1 MIDYLLLFAGICFMT
16 FTDIL
21 ELVRQSATEK
31 EKGNKFEK
39 LMKRFFQNDNRYKGL
54 LSDVW
59 LWDEFPYKEDL
70 GGRDLGIDL
79 VAKTNEDTYWAIQCK
94 CYAKETVIDKKAADS
109 FIATSSRGFGEKG
122 KLKFALRVWVSTSN
136 KWGAN
141 AEETLNNQNPP
152 VTRLTTADL
161 DESSLDWNAL
171 WQGKTEIKHKTKKPM
186 DHQKEAVQKANDYF
200 KDHDRGKL
208 IMACGT
214 GKTYTSLLITES
226 MVKKDG
232 FVLFMV
238 PSIALLGQAL
248 NAWMADTSKDIY
260 PIGVCSD
267 ATASEIKKNA
277 KEDFDEIEDN
287 LSELSIPASTNVK
300 TIIKHIELARAQK
313 KLPVIFST
321 YQSID
326 VVSQAQKAILKETKN
341 SFGAFDLIVCDESHR
356 TTGVK
361 YGSVDESH
369 FVKIHSNQFIQ
380 GHKRL
385 YMTAT
390 PRVYGESAKSKAKEQ
405 DDCILFSMDDTQVF
419 GEEFYRVGFGYA
431 VDKGLLTDYKVLVLS
446 VNEYDLPPSL
456 LTTLKNNESKE
467 FDFDDSSK
475 MIGVISALSK
485 LIQGDDG
492 VTWNADPGVMK
503 RAVAF
508 CQKIGKPNM
517 PSSSKNFEKVM
528 PYISEQYEKDLK
540 NNSKNHLVNIEAR
553 HVDGSMSAS
562 ARTSTLDWLKEETES
577 NTCRIVSNV
586 RCLSEGVDVPALD
599 AVIFMSPRNSQ
610 VDVVQSVGR
619 VMRTFKKGSPNEK
632 KYGYII
638 IPVVVPLDQTADEA
652 LNDNKRFK
660 VVWDILNALRSHDD
674 RFNAEVNS
682 VLLNKKTPPRIVA
695 VKPAAQHKRQPFGA
709 RNNDEPIPF
718 DPSQIEIRFHEF
730 EAAFKARL
738 VEKVGEK
745 YYWENWAKSIG
756 VIAKKFIARIDYLR
770 DLKNSKIS
778 ALFEKYLAALHKN
791 INNSVTEEDA
801 VQMLA
806 QHMITQ
812 PVFDALFG
820 DYKFIENNSISRTM
834 TRVIKEL
841 RKEGVDQEVDEL
853 EKFYTSVRTNVGQLD
868 NLEGKQKVIKEL
880 YEKFFKSA
888 FPTTVEK
895 LGIVY
900 TPIECVDFIV
910 HSVNILLHEEFHTDL
925 TNRDVHILDPFTGT
939 GTFITRLLQ
948 SGLIKKEDLERK
960 YKKELHANEI
970 VLLAYYIADVNIES
984 VYHYLNKSKEYLPFN
999 GICLTDTF
1007 QTAEHKGSS
1016 QESVKLDDYF
1026 SDNYKEVEKQRK
1038 TPVRVII
1045 GNPPYSVG
1053 QKSANDNAQNLSYPI
1068 LDARIEDTYAA
1079 KSSANL
1085 KKSLYDSYIKAFRL
1099 ASDRIQKNK
1108 EGGIVA
1114 FITNGGWLDSN
1125 ATDGMR
1131 KSLVEEFTSIWVL
1144 NLRGNQRTSGELSKK
1159 EGGKIFGS
1167 GSRTPVTITFLV
1179 YNPNKKE
1186 KPCEIHYHDIGD
1198 YLTRERKLEIL
1209 KEASS
1214 IQQIKWESITPNE
1227 KADWINQ
1234 RGDVFDTLTPLIPEQ
1249 KFDHGSKS
1257 FFVAYS
1263 AGLKTNR
1270 DAWCYNNSSEKLEIN
1285 IKASI
1290 DFYNNEVQR
1299 YQLVKNKGIKPESFI
1314 NFDPTKFSW
1323 DAVQKESH
1331 LSNGK
1336 LYSFEIGSVRE
1347 SIYRPFFKRYVYFN
1361 HNLNNRVY
1369 QIPKLFPTPDTQN
1382 LVICVKGIGDKDFSC
1397 IITDS
1402 IPDLQVIF
1410 NGQCF
1415 PLYYYAEQSKSDLFS
1430 QELEKRD
1437 GISNWALAEAKRLY
1451 GSSKKITKENIFYYV
1466 YGFLHSKDYRETFK
1480 DDLKKSLPKIIFV
1493 SKYEDFCAFERAGRA
1508 LANLHLNYEKSSDEA
1523 EKIAK
1528 TLGINI
1534 TGNKLT
1540 KTTGQTY
1547 TPEDYK
1553 YFRIPDKMR
1562 FASKADKTKI
1572 FYNNSITIENIP
1584 ERAYEYIVNGKSAI
1598 DWILERYA
1606 VTQDKDSLI
1615 TNDCND
1621 WALEHQNPRYILD
1634 TLVSVIDLSLKTM
1647 DIVNG
1652 LPKLEFGE

>member
-1 MIDYLLLFAGICFMT
+1 MIDYLLLFAGTCFMT
-16 FTDIL
+16 FADIL

-94 CYAKETVIDKKAADS
+94 CYAKETVIDKKAVDS
-109 FIATSSRGFGEKG
+109 FIATSSRSFGEKG

-161 DESSLDWNAL
+161 NESSLDWNAL
-171 WQGKTEIKHKTKKPM
+171 WQGKEEIKHKTKKPM

-405 DDCILFSMDDTQVF
+405 DDCILFSMDDTKVF

-446 VNEYDLPPSL
+446 VNEYDLPKSL
-456 LTTLKNNESKE
+456 LVELKDNENKE

-718 DPSQIEIRFHEF
+718 DPSQIEMRFHEF

-900 TPIECVDFIV
+900 TPIECVDFIL

-984 VYHYLNKSKEYLPFN
+984 VYHYLNKSKAYLPFN

-1016 QESVKLDDYF
+1016 QESAKLDDYF

-1114 FITNGGWLDSN
+1114 FITNGSWLDSN

-1234 RGDVFDTLTPLIPEQ
+1234 RGDVFDTFIPLE
-1249 KFDHGSKS
+1249 KEVKVNSSNKS
-1257 FFVAYS
+1257 FFEKKSLGILTAKDNW
-1263 AGLKTNR
+1263 L
-1270 DAWCYNNSSEKLEIN
+1270 YNYSEKSLN
-1285 IKASI
+1285 KNLDKMI
-1290 DFYNNEVQR
+1290 DFYNQQRIYYNESDKTKEAKDF
-1299 YQLVKNKGIKPESFI
+1299 VKY
-1314 NFDPTKFSW
+1314 
-1323 DAVQKESH
+1323 DAT
-1331 LSNGK
+1331 
-1336 LYSFEIGSVRE
+1336 
-1347 SIYRPFFKRYVYFN
+1347 SIAWSDLFLRDLKKNEPYTNLRTIISSAYRPFVKQKFTYQKR
-1361 HNLNNRVY
+1361 LIQRTY
-1369 QIPKLFPTPDTQN
+1369 QIPSIFPENINKN
-1382 LVICVKGIGDKDFSC
+1382 LVICLSGIGVTKDFSC
-1397 IITDS
+1397 IITD
-1402 IPDLQVIF
+1402 IMPDYELI
-1410 NGQCF
+1410 GKSQCF
-1415 PLYYYAEQSKSDLFS
+1415 PLYYYAEQSKNDLFS

-1493 SKYEDFCAFERAGRA
+1493 SKYEDFCAFERAGRT
-1508 LANLHLNYEKSSDEA
+1508 LAELHLNYEKSSDEA

-1534 TGNKLT
+1534 TGNKLPEI
-1540 KTTGQTY
+1540 TGQTY

-1562 FASKADKTKI
+1562 FASKTDKTKI

-1606 VTQDKDSLI
+1606 VTQDKNSLI

-1621 WALEHQNPRYILD
+1621 WALEHQKPRYILD

-1647 DIVNG
+1647 EIVNG

>member
-208 IMACGT
+208 IMACGK

-718 DPSQIEIRFHEF
+718 DPSQIEMRFHEF

-868 NLEGKQKVIKEL
+868 NLEGKQKIIKEL

-948 SGLIKKEDLERK
+948 SGIIKKEDLERK

-1007 QTAEHKGSS
+1007 QAAEHKGSS

-1026 SDNYKEVEKQRK
+1026 DENYKEVEKQRK

-1108 EGGIVA
+1108 EGGMGA
-1114 FITNGGWLDSN
+1114 CITNGSWLDGN
-1125 ATDGMR
+1125 GQDGMR

-1144 NLRGNQRTSGELSKK
+1144 NLRGNQRTSGELSRK

-1179 YNPNKKE
+1179 YNPSKKE

-1234 RGDVFDTLTPLIPEQ
+1234 RGDVFDTLTPLAPEK
-1249 KFDHGSKS
+1249 KFDTGTKS
-1257 FFVAYS
+1257 LFVTNAIGM
-1263 AGLKTNR
+1263 ATNR
-1270 DAWCYNNSSEKLEIN
+1270 DSWVYSFSEKKLAKNMKSCIE
-1285 IKASI
+1285 
-1290 DFYNNEVQR
+1290 FYNSQR
-1299 YQLVKNKGIKPESFI
+1299 ELYKKFLKSEKKLEDIISN
-1314 NFDPTKFSW
+1314 DPTKISW
-1323 DAVQKESH
+1323 TRGLRRT
-1331 LSNGK
+1331 LSNNK
-1336 LYSFEIGSVRE
+1336 EITYSDSFNRIST
-1347 SIYRPFFKRYVYFN
+1347 YRPYQKQYFYGQGE
-1361 HNLNNRVY
+1361 LIESY
-1369 QIPKLFPTPDTQN
+1369 GLSPKLFPTPDTQN
-1382 LVICVKGIGDKDFSC
+1382 LVICVSTGEKGPSPL
-1397 IITDS
+1397 ITNN
-1402 IPDLQVIF
+1402 IPDLHF
-1410 NGQCF
+1410 DGDTQCF
-1415 PLYYYAEQSKSDLFS
+1415 PLYYYAEQSKNDLFS

-1437 GISNWALAEAKRLY
+1437 GISNWALAEANSLY

-1606 VTQDKDSLI
+1606 VTQDKHSLI

-1647 DIVNG
+1647 EIVNG
-1652 LPKLEFGE
+1652 LPKLDFGE

>member
-1 MIDYLLLFAGICFMT
+1 MT
-16 FTDIL
+16 FAEIL
-21 ELVRQSATEK
+21 ESVRQSATER
-31 EKGNKFEK
+31 EKGGKFER
-39 LMKRFFQNDNRYKGL
+39 LMKRFFENDNRYKDL
-54 LSDVW
+54 LSEVW

-70 GGRDLGIDL
+70 GGKDLGIDL
-79 VAKTNEDTYWAIQCK
+79 VAKTNEGGYWAIQCK
-94 CYAKETVIDKKAADS
+94 CYAKDTVIDKQAVDS
-109 FIATSSRGFGEKG
+109 FLATSGRGFGKG
-122 KLKFALRVWVSTSN
+122 GKERFALRVWVSTSN
-136 KWGAN
+136 RWGAN

-152 VTRLTTADL
+152 VTRFTTADFE
-161 DESSLDWNAL
+161 ESSLDWGSL
-171 WQGKTEIKHKTKKPM
+171 WQGKAEIRRKKKKPM
-186 DHQKEAVQKANDYF
+186 DHQKEAVEKARTYF
-200 KDHDRGKL
+200 ADHDRGKL

-214 GKTYTSLLITES
+214 GKTYASLLIAED
-226 MVKKDG
+226 MVKDDG

-248 NAWMADTSKDIY
+248 NAWMADTTRNIY

-267 ATASEIKKNA
+267 RTASELRKAGK
-277 KEDFDEIEDN
+277 DDLDEIADGFN
-287 LSELSIPASTNVK
+287 DLSIPASTNVR
-300 TIIKHIELARAQK
+300 TVVRHVELARRQK

-326 VVSQAQKAILKETKN
+326 VVSEAQKQISKEAKDG
-341 SFGAFDLIVCDESHR
+341 FGTFDLIICDEAHR

-361 YGSVDESH
+361 YGNVDESD
-369 FVKIHSNQFIQ
+369 FVKIHSDKFIR
-380 GHKRL
+380 GGKRL

-390 PRVYGESAKSKAKEQ
+390 PRVYGEGAKTKAKEQ
-405 DDCILFSMDDTQVF
+405 DDCVLFSMDDPDVY

-431 VDKGLLTDYKVLVLS
+431 VDQGLLTDYKVLVLS
-446 VNEYDLPPSL
+446 VNEYDLPRSL
-456 LTTLKNNESKE
+456 LVELRDNENKE
-467 FDFDDSSK
+467 FDFDDSSQ

-508 CQKIGKPNM
+508 CQKSGKPNM
-517 PSSSKNFEKVM
+517 PSASKNFEKVM

-562 ARTSTLDWLKEETES
+562 SRTSTLDWLKEETES

-586 RCLSEGVDVPALD
+586 RGLSEGVDVPALD

-619 VMRTFKKGSPNEK
+619 VMRTFRKGAPGEK

-638 IPVVVPLDQTADEA
+638 IPVIVPLDQTADEA

-718 DPSQIEIRFHEF
+718 DPSQIEMRFHEF

-868 NLEGKQKVIKEL
+868 NLEGKQKIIKEL

-948 SGLIKKEDLERK
+948 SGIIKKEDLERK

-1007 QTAEHKGSS
+1007 QAAEHKGSS

-1026 SDNYKEVEKQRK
+1026 DENYKEVEKQRK

-1068 LDARIEDTYAA
+1068 LDGRIEDTYAA

-1114 FITNGGWLDSN
+1114 FITNGSWLDGN
-1125 ATDGMR
+1125 GQDGMR

-1144 NLRGNQRTSGELSKK
+1144 NLRGNQRTSGELSRK

-1179 YNPNKKE
+1179 YNPSKKQE
-1186 KPCEIHYHDIGD
+1186 PCKIHYHDIGD

-1234 RGDVFDTLTPLIPEQ
+1234 RGDVFDTLTPLAPEK
-1249 KFDHGSKS
+1249 KFDTGTKS
-1257 FFVAYS
+1257 LFVNYS
-1263 AGLKTNR
+1263 LGIATNK
-1270 DAWCYNNSSEKLEIN
+1270 DCWLYN
-1285 IKASI
+1285 
-1290 DFYNNEVQR
+1290 
-1299 YQLVKNKGIKPESFI
+1299 
-1314 NFDPTKFSW
+1314 
-1323 DAVQKESH
+1323 
-1331 LSNGK
+1331 
-1336 LYSFEIGSVRE
+1336 
-1347 SIYRPFFKRYVYFN
+1347 
-1361 HNLNNRVY
+1361 
-1369 QIPKLFPTPDTQN
+1369 
-1382 LVICVKGIGDKDFSC
+1382 
-1397 IITDS
+1397 
-1402 IPDLQVIF
+1402 
-1410 NGQCF
+1410 
-1415 PLYYYAEQSKSDLFS
+1415 
-1430 QELEKRD
+1430 
-1437 GISNWALAEAKRLY
+1437 
-1451 GSSKKITKENIFYYV
+1451 SSKKNLEKNMKSTITFYNA
-1466 YGFLHSKDYRETFK
+1466 E
-1480 DDLKKSLPKIIFV
+1480 
-1493 SKYEDFCAFERAGRA
+1493 FERFK
-1508 LANLHLNYEKSSDEA
+1508 NA
-1523 EKIAK
+1523 EKI
-1528 TLGINI
+1528 IV
-1534 TGNKLT
+1534 
-1540 KTTGQTY
+1540 
-1547 TPEDYK
+1547 
-1553 YFRIPDKMR
+1553 
-1562 FASKADKTKI
+1562 
-1572 FYNNSITIENIP
+1572 EN
-1584 ERAYEYIVNGKSAI
+1584 
-1598 DWILERYA
+1598 L
-1606 VTQDKDSLI
+1606 
-1615 TNDCND
+1615 
-1621 WALEHQNPRYILD
+1621 
-1634 TLVSVIDLSLKTM
+1634 
-1647 DIVNG
+1647 
-1652 LPKLEFGE
+1652 

>member
-1 MIDYLLLFAGICFMT
+1 M
-16 FTDIL
+16 
-21 ELVRQSATEK
+21 
-31 EKGNKFEK
+31 
-39 LMKRFFQNDNRYKGL
+39 
-54 LSDVW
+54 
-59 LWDEFPYKEDL
+59 
-70 GGRDLGIDL
+70 
-79 VAKTNEDTYWAIQCK
+79 
-94 CYAKETVIDKKAADS
+94 
-109 FIATSSRGFGEKG
+109 
-122 KLKFALRVWVSTSN
+122 KFALRVWVSTSN

-226 MVKKDG
+226 MVKNDG

-361 YGSVDESH
+361 YGSVDESN
-369 FVKIHSNQFIQ
+369 FVKIHSDQFIQ
-380 GHKRL
+380 GNKRL

-446 VNEYDLPPSL
+446 VNEYDLPKSL
-456 LTTLKNNESKE
+456 LVELKDNENKE

-492 VTWNADPGVMK
+492 VTWNADPCVMK

-517 PSSSKNFEKVM
+517 AGSSKNFEKVM
-528 PYISEQYEKDLK
+528 PYISEKYENDLK
-540 NNSKNHLVNIEAR
+540 EKSKEHLVRIETR

-562 ARTSTLDWLKEETES
+562 ERTNTLDWLKEETES

-718 DPSQIEIRFHEF
+718 DPSQIEMRFHEF

-868 NLEGKQKVIKEL
+868 NLEGKQKIIKEL

-1016 QESVKLDDYF
+1016 QESAKLDDYF

-1068 LDARIEDTYAA
+1068 LDARIEDTYVA
-1079 KSSANL
+1079 KSSATS
-1085 KKSLYDSYIKAFRL
+1085 KKALYDSYIKAFRL

-1114 FITNGGWLDSN
+1114 FITNGGWLDGN
-1125 ATDGMR
+1125 GQDGMR

-1144 NLRGNQRTSGELSKK
+1144 NLRGNQRTSGELSRK

-1179 YNPNKKE
+1179 YNPSKKE
-1186 KPCEIHYHDIGD
+1186 EPCKIHYHDIGD

-1234 RGDVFDTLTPLIPEQ
+1234 RGDVFDTLTPLAPEK
-1249 KFDHGSKS
+1249 KFDTGTKS
-1257 FFVAYS
+1257 LFLTYS
-1263 AGLKTNR
+1263 LGLATGR
-1270 DAWCYNNSSEKLEIN
+1270 DSWVYNFAKQKLEKNMKSTIT
-1285 IKASI
+1285 
-1290 DFYNNEVQR
+1290 FYNAEFER
-1299 YQLVKNKGIKPESFI
+1299 FKNAEKIIVENFI
-1314 NFDPTKFSW
+1314 NQDPTKISW
-1323 DAVQKESH
+1323 NRNLKEDFEKSKKH
-1331 LSNGK
+1331 V
-1336 LYSFEIGSVRE
+1336 YSCKSLRIGY
-1347 SIYRPFFKRYVYFN
+1347 YRPFCRMNLYFDKAFN
-1361 HNLNNRVY
+1361 AMLY

-1382 LVICVKGIGDKDFSC
+1382 LVICVSGIGVTKDFSC
-1397 IITDS
+1397 IIS
-1402 IPDLQVIF
+1402 NILPDLELI
-1410 NGQCF
+1410 GKSQCF
-1415 PLYYYAEQSKSDLFS
+1415 PLHYYSEQSKSDLFS

-1493 SKYEDFCAFERAGRA
+1493 SKYEDFCAFERAGRT

-1528 TLGINI
+1528 ALGINI
-1534 TGNKLT
+1534 TGNKLI

-1562 FASKADKTKI
+1562 FASKADKSKI
-1572 FYNNSITIENIP
+1572 LYNNNIAIENIP

-1634 TLVSVIDLSLKTM
+1634 TLVSVINLSLKTM
-1647 DIVNG
+1647 EIVNG
-1652 LPKLEFGE
+1652 LPKLDFGE

>member
-16 FTDIL
+16 FADIL

-94 CYAKETVIDKKAADS
+94 CYAKETVIDKKAVDS

-226 MVKKDG
+226 MVKNDG

-248 NAWMADTSKDIY
+248 NSWMADTSKDIY

-405 DDCILFSMDDTQVF
+405 DDCILFSMDDTKVF

-718 DPSQIEIRFHEF
+718 DPSQIEMRFHEF

-984 VYHYLNKSKEYLPFN
+984 VYHYLNKSKAYLPFN

-1114 FITNGGWLDSN
+1114 FITNGSWLDGN
-1125 ATDGMR
+1125 GQDGMR

-1144 NLRGNQRTSGELSKK
+1144 NLRGNQRTSGELSRK

-1179 YNPNKKE
+1179 YNPSKKQE
-1186 KPCEIHYHDIGD
+1186 PCKIHYHDIGD

-1234 RGDVFDTLTPLIPEQ
+1234 RGDVFDTLTPLAPEKKFDMGTKSLFVNYSLGIATNKDCWLYNSSKKNLTKNIQKMVEYYNEQ
-1249 KFDHGSKS
+1249 KDLFHQSKTNKSSKDFVKYDTTKITWTDMFLKDLENNITYSKS
-1257 FFVAYS
+1257 P
-1263 AGLKTNR
+1263 
-1270 DAWCYNNSSEKLEIN
+1270 EKN
-1285 IKASI
+1285 IISM
-1290 DFYNNEVQR
+1290 
-1299 YQLVKNKGIKPESFI
+1299 
-1314 NFDPTKFSW
+1314 
-1323 DAVQKESH
+1323 
-1331 LSNGK
+1331 
-1336 LYSFEIGSVRE
+1336 
-1347 SIYRPFFKRYVYFN
+1347 YRPFFKQNFCYEKKFIQRT
-1361 HNLNNRVY
+1361 Y
-1369 QIPKLFPTPDTQN
+1369 QQLTIFPTPDTQN
-1382 LVICVKGIGDKDFSC
+1382 LVICVSGIGVTKDFSC
-1397 IITDS
+1397 IIS
-1402 IPDLQVIF
+1402 NILPDLELI
-1410 NGQCF
+1410 GKSQCF
-1415 PLYYYAEQSKSDLFS
+1415 PLYYYAEPNKSDLFA

-1493 SKYEDFCAFERAGRA
+1493 SKYEDFSAFERAGRA

-1534 TGNKLT
+1534 TGNKLI

-1547 TPEDYK
+1547 TPEEYK

-1562 FASKADKTKI
+1562 FASKADKSKI

-1652 LPKLEFGE
+1652 LPKLDFGE